1 MITTATD
8 LVVGEPRASATNPEE
23 FECMAWT
30 FLVIAGLLE
39 ICWAIGLKYSDG
51 FTRLWP
57 TMGTLLTMAASFVCL
72 AQALKTIP
80 VGTGYAVWTG
90 IGAAGTAVL
99 SMVLFA
105 ESASTIKVVS
115 LMCIVLGIIGLKSS
129 S

>member
-1 MITTATD
+1 
-8 LVVGEPRASATNPEE
+8 
-23 FECMAWT
+23 MAWT
-30 FLVIAGLLE
+30 FLLVAGLLE
-39 ICWAIGLKYSDG
+39 ICWAIGLKYSEG

-57 TMGTLLTMAASFVCL
+57 TMGTVLAMAASFVCL